1 MIPVFG
7 SEVGEDELREVAA
20 CMEAQW
26 LGMGPRSEAFE
37 ERLRARLGL
46 ESFLFLNSGSNALH
60 LAVGLLD
67 LPRGSEVIVPTFT
80 WVSCA
85 QAVVLAGHRPV
96 FCDVDLPTQ
105 NVTAET
111 IACRLTPRTAA
122 VMVVHYAGK
131 PVDMD
136 PILELGLPVIEDAA
150 HAVDSRYRGRPCG
163 GIGDVG
169 IYSFDA
175 VKNLT
180 TGSGGG
186 ITMRDP
192 SLLERARK
200 LRYCGIGRSG
210 FQALRSGEGPE
221 RWWEY
226 DISDAFFK
234 ALPSDLN
241 AAIGLAQL
249 GRLDALQARRRAIWN
264 AYQEA
269 FAGVDWIGT
278 PADAGDDEQH
288 SYFTYFVQVP
298 HRDELAHLL
307 RDKRIYTT
315 LRFHPLHLNAIYGE
329 TEPLPNAERLNQ
341 VGLNL
346 PLHPRLSD
354 EDVQHIVASVLGSR
368 PRRSAT
374 GGGGST

>member
-7 SEVGEDELREVAA
+7 SSVGADELREMAA
-20 CMEAQW
+20 CIEDQW
-26 LGMGPRSEAFE
+26 LGMGPRTEEFE
-37 ERLRARLGL
+37 ERFRSRLGL
-46 ESFLFLNSGSNALH
+46 ESFLFLDSGSNALF
-60 LAVGLLD
+60 LAVALLD
-67 LPRGSEVIVPTFT
+67 LLRGSEVIVPTFT

-96 FCDVDLPTQ
+96 FCDVDPRTQ

-111 IACRLTPRTAA
+111 IAARRTPRTAA

-136 PILELGLPVIEDAA
+136 PILELGLPVIEDTA

-163 GIGDVG
+163 GLGDVG

-180 TGSGGG
+180 TGTGGG

-192 SLLERARK
+192 DLLERARK

-210 FQALRSGEGPE
+210 YQTLRSGEHPE

-226 DISDAFFK
+226 DISEVFIK
-234 ALPSDLN
+234 VMPTDLT
-241 AAIGLAQL
+241 ASIGLAQL
-249 GRLDALQARRRAIWN
+249 PRLDAQQARRRAIWN
-264 AYQEA
+264 EYQQA
-269 FAGVDWIGT
+269 FGDVDWIDT
-278 PADAGDDEQH
+278 PADPGDDEQH

-298 HRDELAHLL
+298 HRDELAHHL
-307 RDKRIYTT
+307 RDKGIYTT
-315 LRFHPLHLNAIYGE
+315 LLFHPLHLNTLYGE
-329 TEPLPNAERLNQ
+329 TPPLPNAERLNQ

-354 EDVQHIVASVLGSR
+354 EDVRHIVASVLGSR
-368 PRRSAT
+368 R
-374 GGGGST
+374 